1 MEPYWTWHNIQT
13 GQKWPLLVFM
23 EVTDGESS
31 GALTGVT
38 RLHSMHPDPYKVP
51 TPAHLAPALLPS
63 RTKMPLLVG
72 GESAHLEGTEPLWTQ
87 PSGILVQQLG
97 TCP

>member
-1 MEPYWTWHNIQT
+1 MEDGAILDLAQHPNGTN
-13 GQKWPLLVFM
+13 WPLLVFM
-23 EVTDGESS
+23 EVTDGERS

-72 GESAHLEGTEPLWTQ
+72 GRVH
-87 PSGILVQQLG
+87 I
-97 TCP
+97 